1 MNSPPEDRLLLVWL
15 GSGTQTG
22 SSPPRASAPTLR
34 GERPEIQPEKVEDN
48 RAART
53 GKNQSGRNGGA
64 RDIQMYSVQREEVR
78 SVQGTEGQID
88 PVGTRSLCMGID
100 HITRRSTIPILHL
113 SPSLPSPPFRPFSSP
128 LGCCSPPAQPYTY
141 SEYTIFSTA
150 RVPNDEATDHAKH
163 P

>member
-64 RDIQMYSVQREEVR
+64 RDIQMYRVFSGRKFEASKGLR
-78 SVQGTEGQID
+78 DKS
-88 PVGTRSLCMGID
+88 
-100 HITRRSTIPILHL
+100 IL
-113 SPSLPSPPFRPFSSP
+113 
-128 LGCCSPPAQPYTY
+128 
-141 SEYTIFSTA
+141 
-150 RVPNDEATDHAKH
+150 
-163 P
+163 